1 MNIKELIAT
10 GPCPRY
16 QLRAVALKNYHDI
29 TRARELRYPW
39 IAITTALGLP
49 ASRWRGL
56 ARAWHKVGE
65 DYGRN
70 PPAAFQRESESPEQR
85 PKLPRVQKGHKADAH
100 RVLDGVEEI

>member
-29 TRARELRYPW
+29 TRARELRHPW
-39 IAITTALGLP
+39 RTIATALGLP

-56 ARAWHKVGE
+56 ARAWRKVGK
-65 DYGRN
+65 DYGGN
-70 PPAAFQRESESPEQR
+70 PPAA
-85 PKLPRVQKGHKADAH
+85 VQHGEKSAH
-100 RVLDGVEEI
+100 AQVIQKPSGKNFKIEL